1 MIRLLKKNIINLK
14 NKKMDNSVFILLPSG
29 FLFIICMV
37 ISAFAKGQKSSK
49 TFLLSGMA
57 CGFIAAASIV
67 SLMFKDMEIG
77 ARVRFSVVTTLLI
90 MMVLVAIIKFWF
102 GRKIAR

>member
-1 MIRLLKKNIINLK
+1 MIRLLKK
-14 NKKMDNSVFILLPSG
+14 ILLTKIKCNGQFS
-29 FLFIICMV
+29 FHSASERIFIYYLYGNFCFCQR
-37 ISAFAKGQKSSK
+37 AEKFKNL
-49 TFLLSGMA
+49 LLSGMV
-57 CGFIAAASIV
+57 CGFIAAASIA

>member
-1 MIRLLKKNIINLK
+1 
-14 NKKMDNSVFILLPSG
+14 MDNSVFILLPSG
-29 FLFIICMV
+29 FLFIICMIV
-37 ISAFAKGQKSSK
+37 SAFAKGQKSSK
-49 TFLLSGMA
+49 TFLLSGMV
-57 CGFIAAASIV
+57 CGFIAAASIA

-90 MMVLVAIIKFWF
+90 MVLVAIIKFWF

>member
-1 MIRLLKKNIINLK
+1 M
-14 NKKMDNSVFILLPSG
+14 P
-29 FLFIICMV
+29 
-37 ISAFAKGQKSSK
+37 
-49 TFLLSGMA
+49 
-57 CGFIAAASIV
+57 AASIA

>member
-1 MIRLLKKNIINLK
+1 
-14 NKKMDNSVFILLPSG
+14 MDNSVFILLPSG

-49 TFLLSGMA
+49 TFLLSGMV
-57 CGFIAAASIV
+57 CGFIAAASIA

-77 ARVRFSVVTTLLI
+77 AVRFSVVTTLLI
-90 MMVLVAIIKFWF
+90 MMVLVAIIKFWV

>member
-1 MIRLLKKNIINLK
+1 
-14 NKKMDNSVFILLPSG
+14 
-29 FLFIICMV
+29 MV
-37 ISAFAKGQKSSK
+37 
-49 TFLLSGMA
+49 
-57 CGFIAAASIV
+57 CGFIAAASIA